1 MTTKRSQEFSIN
13 FSVEDSRIISEKRQY
28 YTFIFV
34 KVFYASWDQ
43 SNLHCGKVYLFFLF
57 LLKTS
62 VWDYNYSVIKWNKM
76 ERVLNER
83 AKLM

>member
-1 MTTKRSQEFSIN
+1 MTTKRYQEFSID

-43 SNLHCGKVYLFFLF
+43 SNLAL
-57 LLKTS
+57 
-62 VWDYNYSVIKWNKM
+62 W
-76 ERVLNER
+76 
-83 AKLM
+83 